1 MKNNRG
7 KISEVFDSIQGEGLY
22 VGERQIFVR
31 FYGCNLTCRFCDTRP
46 EQFMEYEP
54 AELLGEIEL
63 HRRSWHQM
71 VAFTGGEPLMQ
82 KDFLKEIMRLV
93 KGQGLRNY
101 LETNG
106 TLPQALEEVID
117 YADIISMDL
126 KLPSSA
132 DMAGFWQEHR
142 KFFEIASRKEVF
154 VKAVISKTTTKDDL
168 WQALGLMREINRAAI
183 LVLQPDSSEDSAQL
197 EPKVDSL
204 RDLCALEGI
213 TSCVIPQMHK
223 VIGVR

>member
-1 MKNNRG
+1 
-7 KISEVFDSIQGEGLY
+7 
-22 VGERQIFVR
+22 
-31 FYGCNLTCRFCDTRP
+31 
-46 EQFMEYEP
+46 MEYEP
-54 AELLGEIEL
+54 AELLSEIKL
-63 HRRSWHQM
+63 HRRSWHQT
-71 VAFTGGEPLMQ
+71 VAFTGGEPLVQ
-82 KDFLKEIMRLV
+82 KDFLKEIMKLT
-93 KGQGLRNY
+93 KNDGLCNY

-117 YADIISMDL
+117 YVDIISMDM

-132 DMAGFWQEHR
+132 DIAGFWQEHR

-154 VKAVISKTTTKDDL
+154 VKAVICKTTAKDDL

-183 LVLQPDSSEDSAQL
+183 LVLQPDSNEDSAQID
-197 EPKVDSL
+197 PKVDSL

-213 TSCVIPQMHK
+213 TSCVIPQIHK